1 MKETLGLRLSRLRKE
16 KNLTQEDIANKIN
29 ISSQAVS
36 KWENDLSSPD
46 IDTLVRLANIFDVS
60 LDELLGNENKK
71 TVTTINNNKSINDLI
86 LKIRVLSNDGDK
98 VVVNLPLAIV
108 NVCLE
113 NGMNIPQVS
122 SKITSSNIDFKKI
135 LELVNQGVIGELVN
149 IETADGDKVSIVVE

>member
-1 MKETLGLRLSRLRKE
+1 MKETLGQRLSRLRKE
-16 KNLTQEDIANKIN
+16 KNLTQEDIANKVN

-86 LKIRVLSNDGDK
+86 LKIRVFSNDGDK

-108 NVCLE
+108 SVCLE
-113 NGMNIPQVS
+113 NGMSIPQVS
-122 SKITSSNIDFKKI
+122 SKIATSNIDFKKI

-149 IETADGDKVSIVVE
+149 VETADGDKVSIVVE